1 MSHSQRGSWFFQPKP
16 YVRSESLERGLSKD
30 PRDLGALNLPFDVL
44 DQIFSEAGRKDTRSA
59 VFLALTNSLLRETG
73 QKHIYQRLLAY
84 ICPWHLE
91 RVVCVGEYTDP
102 YELPPG
108 IKERE
113 RAQFSGRVHDK
124 YWGEEPVPK
133 LLVAFDTYCDEHRLR
148 KRWDEQFNRTA
159 FLSPAERREMNA
171 LVQPDYSWDGRPETE
186 WVLCSWTAGEYVRAS
201 AVAKLTGS
209 QCNGPWTHRDLSLGH
224 VLLTQV
230 CWSTDADII
239 GPKTETINRGRWAAH
254 YVAIITVDRLKT
266 DETYRVKTFVDVTD
280 EIVDEVLEI
289 WRDNTTGMLA
299 KEFQPAGRGG
309 LNAGDGAD
317 REATA

>member
-1 MSHSQRGSWFFQPKP
+1 MTQIDLFGFWQYPARGSWFFQPKP
-16 YVRSESLERGLSKD
+16 YVRSLERGLSKD

-59 VFLALTNSLLRETG
+59 VFLALTNSLLREIG
-73 QKHIYQRLLAY
+73 QKHIYQRLLTY
-84 ICPWHLE
+84 ICPWYLE

-102 YELPPG
+102 DELPPG

-133 LLVAFDTYCDEHRLR
+133 LLD
-148 KRWDEQFNRTA
+148 
-159 FLSPAERREMNA
+159 LSPAERREMNA
-171 LVQPDYSWDGRPETE
+171 LVRPDYSWDGRPETE

-239 GPKTETINRGRWAAH
+239 GTKTETINRGRWAAH